1 MLGLPVISLAAK
13 KTTMKNLIPAIVV
26 EQDYTNRNLQF
37 IELAIHH
44 KLMNHSAIKSCTD
57 SDKTESILISEAEKM
72 SVGCA

>member
-37 IELAIHH
+37 IELANHH
-44 KLMNHSAIKSCTD
+44 KLMHHSAIKSSTD
-57 SDKTESILISEAEKM
+57 SNKTESILISEAEKV